1 MMAACYLADPLGSG
15 LLSLKFLVLEAA
27 ELSALGRAEGGKG
40 FVFLQVLGALI
51 SASRE
56 GGGVCG
62 GERGWGRRT
71 KLRDIPLPPMQHRPN
86 YAALPG
92 G

>member
-1 MMAACYLADPLGSG
+1 MAACYLGDPLGPG

-27 ELSALGRAEGGKG
+27 ELSALGRSEGGKG